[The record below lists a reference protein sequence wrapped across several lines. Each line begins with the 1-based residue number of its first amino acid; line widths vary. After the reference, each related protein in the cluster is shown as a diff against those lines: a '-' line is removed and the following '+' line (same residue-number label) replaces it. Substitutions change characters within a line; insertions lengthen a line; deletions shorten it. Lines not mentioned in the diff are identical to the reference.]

1 MARPRSAGYSQ
12 GTWGGTIKSVV
23 AAKRM
28 EALNISKEEQ
38 ATAPAA
44 PAMKKRIS
52 KPTAKAAA
60 IARASRVK
68 IAPKKLR
75 D

>member
-1 MARPRSAGYSQ
+1 
-12 GTWGGTIKSVV
+12 
-23 AAKRM
+23 M

-38 ATAPAA
+38 AAAPAA

-60 IARASRVK
+60 IACASRVK
-68 IAPKKLR
+68 IAPGLILV
-75 D
+75 